1 MNYTLK
7 NNAHLSLCSI
17 LLKKGPKN
25 YIYSEFQNE
34 RIEKWKWS
42 ILFINA
48 NKLVLRKILAK
59 NTSWSEILNMFIPET
74 ETSPKQNS

>member
-1 MNYTLK
+1 MHIYHCALYFK
-7 NNAHLSLCSI
+7 KK
-17 LLKKGPKN
+17 KKGPKN

-34 RIEKWKWS
+34 RIEKWKWP

-59 NTSWSEILNMFIPET
+59 NIS
-74 ETSPKQNS
+74 

>member
-1 MNYTLK
+1 MDIYLCTLT
-7 NNAHLSLCSI
+7 S
-17 LLKKGPKN
+17 KKKKAKN

-42 ILFINA
+42 IWFINA

-59 NTSWSEILNMFIPET
+59 NIS
-74 ETSPKQNS
+74 